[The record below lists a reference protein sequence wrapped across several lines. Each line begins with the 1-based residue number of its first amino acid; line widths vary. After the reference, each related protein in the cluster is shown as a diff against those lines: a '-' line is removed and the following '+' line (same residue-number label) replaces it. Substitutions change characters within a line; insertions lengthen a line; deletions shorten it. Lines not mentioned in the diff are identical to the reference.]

1 MINIISLVALA
12 IILAGHFV
20 WILERHDNSDEFPTA
35 YLDGIDDAIWWA
47 STTVTTVGYGDKS
60 PVTSGGRIVGL
71 VWQFAGVIFLGLFA
85 GTLSSSMSRVAMDT
99 GVCVSKKMIVFLCV
113 FSLPIKNIFYI

>member
-60 PVTSGGRIVGL
+60 PVTSGGRIVGKC
-71 VWQFAGVIFLGLFA
+71 FL
-85 GTLSSSMSRVAMDT
+85 
-99 GVCVSKKMIVFLCV
+99 KKMFV
-113 FSLPIKNIFYI
+113 FSLSL